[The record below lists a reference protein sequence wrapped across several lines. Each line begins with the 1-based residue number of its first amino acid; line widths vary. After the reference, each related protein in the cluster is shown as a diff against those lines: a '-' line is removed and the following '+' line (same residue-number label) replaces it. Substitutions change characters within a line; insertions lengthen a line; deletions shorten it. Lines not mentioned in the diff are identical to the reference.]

1 MCPHITPMR
10 YHNLDFISYFI
21 CNILYVSPN
30 QKEEKLI
37 ISTFSTQNAEDLL
50 EKNQVYLI

>member
-1 MCPHITPMR
+1 M
-10 YHNLDFISYFI
+10 
-21 CNILYVSPN
+21 SPN

-50 EKNQVYLI
+50 EKNQVYLIWIKLSNRSYHKYQETYVL